1 MCIIAYCLCKGASC
15 KDERSG
21 STFKV
26 PSTFDF
32 FGIWSGNCSSDIEGA
47 YSLVPQTSSNF
58 GPFMAVAQNL

>member
-1 MCIIAYCLCKGASC
+1 MYIIAFCVCIGAGENEHSV
-15 KDERSG
+15 

-32 FGIWSGNCSSDIEGA
+32 FGIWSGNCSSDTKGA

-58 GPFMAVAQNL
+58 GPFMAVAQNM